1 MNELEFLKKLGIA
14 AGREDGPQ
22 PDVSRRVLAVL
33 KEREEDSF
41 RPLAWVAAL
50 SSAVAIPL
58 AIAAFYALETL
69 TDPLLNVFYPLRWVM
84 L

>member
-1 MNELEFLKKLGIA
+1 MNELELLRKLSVA
-14 AGREDGPQ
+14 AGREDVPQ
-22 PDVSRRVLAVL
+22 PNVSRQVLARL
-33 KEREEDSF
+33 SERAEDSV
-41 RPLAWVAAL
+41 RPLAWVAAF
-50 SSAVAIPL
+50 SSAVAIPF